1 MKGLKGW
8 TYTASHG
15 RWRITRAAEAEA
27 MTEVEAPESIL
38 DPVQAR
44 HEAQYRMRKLRE
56 HLAAID
62 RLTADYKDQI
72 GEIEQ
77 WFVQESGKHQREVDR
92 LKLELRPYIVAITD
106 ADPLKRKSVE
116 LVAGRAGFREGRER
130 VVIVE
135 PELAMAWLRGNDQR
149 PLRLKEDIDIP
160 ELKRL
165 FPQPDIIPGI
175 KVERGERSF
184 FVEPTGKATE

>member
-1 MKGLKGW
+1 M
-8 TYTASHG
+8 TAQSPSSL
-15 RWRITRAAEAEA
+15 
-27 MTEVEAPESIL
+27 APDEQAL
-38 DPVQAR
+38 DPIQAR

-56 HLAAID
+56 HLAALD
-62 RLTADYKDQI
+62 RLKVDFDDQI
-72 GEIEQ
+72 GEIDQ
-77 WFVQESGKHQREVDR
+77 WFAQESKKHLREVER
-92 LKLELRPYIVAITD
+92 LKLEMRPYIVAITD

-165 FPQPDIIPGI
+165 FPQPDVIPGI
-175 KVERGERSF
+175 KVERGERNF
-184 FVEPTGKATE
+184 FVETIAGGGRSND

>member
-1 MKGLKGW
+1 MN
-8 TYTASHG
+8 
-15 RWRITRAAEAEA
+15 
-27 MTEVEAPESIL
+27 VEAPESIL
-38 DPVQAR
+38 DPIQAR

-77 WFVQESGKHQREVDR
+77 WFLQESGKHVREVER
-92 LKLELRPYIVAITD
+92 LKLEMRPYIDVITA

-130 VVIVE
+130 VVVE
-135 PELAMAWLRGNDQR
+135 DEDAAMQWLMKNRDGMDCVRQT
-149 PLRLKEDIDIP
+149 LRVDIP
-160 ELKRL
+160 TVKHH
-165 FPQPDIIPGI
+165 FPQPDVIPGI
-175 KVERGERSF
+175 RVERGERTF
-184 FVEPTGKATE
+184 FCETTGKVTE